1 MTVTSVCI
9 SSSVTFNPQL
19 TFLPRKELDRRAE
32 DKVIKPPVVSVLP
45 PSFANKAVRIT
56 WL

>member
-1 MTVTSVCI
+1 M
-9 SSSVTFNPQL
+9 TFNPQL

-45 PSFANKAVRIT
+45 PGFANKAVRIT